1 MQCII
6 KAGTALISSLLL
18 AACSHGI
25 VNDSSPAP
33 ATAASSASALTL
45 APGLDVGMWVW
56 HREEVV
62 DPAERARLI
71 SFCQTY
77 GITRLFV
84 QVRFDKQ
91 NNGYTL
97 ATPEAW
103 QALLAAAAK
112 AGVQVEALDGGNA
125 MGFAENRADTLAK
138 LDAVL
143 AFHRAQP
150 ASARFAGVHYDIE
163 PYTSARWKAG
173 ELQPVMREF
182 LETAVALRAAVRAAD
197 PKLTI
202 SHDIPAF
209 YDGQD
214 KYLVE
219 FEGARKNLHEHI
231 QDVSDYVGVM
241 SYRTRATGPNS
252 VSAISAAELA
262 HGAKIGQRVY
272 LSLETVP
279 LKETP
284 QITFHGRTPEEY
296 RATIRELQAH
306 LSANPEFG
314 GLLLHQYR
322 TIRTLL
328 EKETAQR

>member
-1 MQCII
+1 
-6 KAGTALISSLLL
+6 
-18 AACSHGI
+18 
-25 VNDSSPAP
+25 
-33 ATAASSASALTL
+33 
-45 APGLDVGMWVW
+45 MWVW
-56 HREEVV
+56 HREEVLE
-62 DPAERARLI
+62 PEERSRLI
-71 SFCQTY
+71 SFCKTY

-84 QVRFDKQ
+84 QVRFEKDGDDLK
-91 NNGYTL
+91 L
-97 ATPEAW
+97 ASPEAW
-103 QALLAAAAK
+103 QALLAAAAE
-112 AGVQVEALDGGNA
+112 AGVKVEALDGGSA

-143 AFHRAQP
+143 AFHLAQP
-150 ASARFAGVHYDIE
+150 ASARFAGIHYDIE

-197 PKLTI
+197 PELTI

-214 KYLVE
+214 KYLLEFGGVE
-219 FEGARKNLHEHI
+219 KNFHQHI

-241 SYRTRATGPNS
+241 SYRTHATGPNS
-252 VSAISAAELA
+252 VTAISAAELA
-262 HGAKIGQRVY
+262 YGAKIGRPVY

-284 QITFHGRTPEEY
+284 QITFHGRTPDEY
-296 RATIRELQAH
+296 RATIRELQSRLAD
-306 LSANPEFG
+306 NPEFG

-322 TIRTLL
+322 TIRALL
-328 EKETAQR
+328 QKETAQH